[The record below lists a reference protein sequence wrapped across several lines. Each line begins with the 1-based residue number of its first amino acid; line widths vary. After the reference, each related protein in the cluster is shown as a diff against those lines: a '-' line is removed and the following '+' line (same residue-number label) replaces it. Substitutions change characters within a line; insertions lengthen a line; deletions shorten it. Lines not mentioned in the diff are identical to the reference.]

1 VAKGKYNHPEI
12 ADLAKQMTYLAKE
25 VRKAQLHRAERLIC
39 LIETEKS
46 YPYEFVCY
54 QITGYRP
61 RGDLGENLAGRTLR
75 EDLSRLV
82 EQVSASLKMRAEEVG
97 EPVYTMKEAAERF
110 DVSQKTIGRWRKE
123 GLVAWKVRGA
133 DGRLRV
139 GLRKSSLE
147 RFANRNADRVR
158 EAAAFSRLSAEER
171 REIIRRARRLSLFCH
186 CCLFEVSKR
195 IARKLGRAVE
205 TVRQT
210 IKDYDR
216 EHPGHKLFP
225 ETAEPL
231 QETDRRRIYQA
242 YHRGVSVHALAKRF
256 CRTRSSIYRIITE
269 ERARDLLREPIEYMD
284 SPEFHSEDADGLILG
299 DGVARQAMTGS
310 DGRTSSPPKG
320 LPIYLKNLYR
330 TPLLKK
336 DEERSLFRLYNYLK
350 FKASEARNGLS
361 GARAPRVED
370 IEEVE
375 RLLDEA
381 NRVKNRI
388 VQANL
393 RLVVNIAK
401 RHVSPQTNFFE
412 LISDG
417 NMSLIRAVDK
427 FDYTRGFK
435 FSTYASWAI
444 MKNFARTVPKAGKR
458 RERFMTGHDELLE
471 MSEDLRFEGEEPYRE
486 PDVTVKESI
495 ERVLGELGPREREI
509 VMRRFGLGDV
519 PGPQTLEEVGKHF
532 GVTKERIR
540 QIETRALNKLRG
552 MLSPEALEEIVT

>member
-1 VAKGKYNHPEI
+1 MANAKYNHPEI
-12 ADLAKQMTYLAKE
+12 ADLAKQMGYSARE
-25 VRKAQLHRAERLIC
+25 VRLTQLQRAERLIC
-39 LIETEKS
+39 LIDPDKS

-54 QITGYRP
+54 QVTGYRP
-61 RGDLGENLAGRTLR
+61 RRDLGEALPGDAVR
-75 EDLSRLV
+75 EDLGRMV
-82 EQVSASLKMRAEEVG
+82 EQVSASLKLSPDELS
-97 EPVYTMKEAAERF
+97 EPVYTIEEAAEHF
-110 DVSQKTIGRWRKE
+110 NVSQKTIQRWRKR
-123 GLVAWKVRGA
+123 GLVAWKFQGD
-133 DGRLRV
+133 DGRTRV
-139 GLRKSSLE
+139 GLRASSIE
-147 RFANRNADRVR
+147 RFTNRNADRV
-158 EAAAFSRLSAEER
+158 EDAAAFSRLSGEER

-210 IKDYDR
+210 IKQYDD
-216 EHPGHKLFP
+216 EHPENKLFP
-225 ETAEPL
+225 NATEAL
-231 QETDRRRIYQA
+231 QDTDRRRIYQA
-242 YHRGVSVHALAKRF
+242 YQRGVSVHALAKRF

-269 ERARDLLREPIEYMD
+269 ERAADLLREPIEYMD
-284 SPEFHSEDADGLILG
+284 SGEFHRKNADAVILQDPVARDVLSGADGG
-299 DGVARQAMTGS
+299 TK
-310 DGRTSSPPKG
+310 TPPKG
-320 LPIYLKNLYR
+320 LPIYLKNLYK
-330 TPLLKK
+330 TPLLSKQ
-336 DEERSLFRLYNYLK
+336 EEQSLFRLYNYLK
-350 FKASEARNGLS
+350 FKATQVRVRLEKTRS
-361 GARAPRVED
+361 PKVED

-375 RLLDEA
+375 HLLDEA
-381 NRVKNRI
+381 ARVKNRI

-417 NMSLIRAVDK
+417 NMSLLRAVDK

-471 MSEDLRFEGEEPYRE
+471 MTEDLRFEGEEGYRE
-486 PDVTVKESI
+486 PDVTVKQNI
-495 ERVLGELGPREREI
+495 ERVLDELGPREREI
-509 VMRRFGLGDV
+509 VMRRFGLGDM

-540 QIETRALNKLRG
+540 QIEGRALKKLRG
-552 MLSPEALEEIVT
+552 MLSPQALEEITS

>member
-1 VAKGKYNHPEI
+1 MAKAKHNHPEI
-12 ADLAKQMTYLAKE
+12 ADLAKQMGYSARE
-25 VRKAQLHRAERLIC
+25 VRLAQLERAERLIC
-39 LIETEKS
+39 LIDPDKS

-54 QITGYRP
+54 QVTGYRP
-61 RGDLGENLAGRTLR
+61 RRDLGETLRGDSLR
-75 EDLSRLV
+75 EDLGRMV
-82 EQVSASLKMRAEEVG
+82 EQVSAGLKLSRDEIPEA
-97 EPVYTMKEAAERF
+97 VYTIKEAAEHF
-110 DVSQKTIGRWRKE
+110 SVSQKTIQRWRRQ
-123 GLVAWKVRGA
+123 GLVAWKFKGD
-133 DGRLRV
+133 DGRTRV
-139 GLRKSSLE
+139 GLRASSLE
-147 RFANRNADRVR
+147 RFANKNAGRV
-158 EAAAFSRLSAEER
+158 EDAAAFSRLTAEER

-195 IARKLGRAVE
+195 IARKIGRAVE

-210 IKDYDR
+210 IKQYDE
-216 EHPGHKLFP
+216 EHPQNKLFP
-225 ETAEPL
+225 NATEAL
-231 QETDRRRIYQA
+231 QDTDRRRIYQA
-242 YHRGVSVHALAKRF
+242 YQRGVSVHALAKRF

-269 ERARDLLREPIEYMD
+269 ERAGDLLREPIEYMD
-284 SPEFHSEDADGLILG
+284 SPEFHRKNADEVILQ
-299 DGVARQAMTGS
+299 DPVAREVLSGPDAGTKA
-310 DGRTSSPPKG
+310 PPKG
-320 LPIYLKNLYR
+320 LPIYLKNLYK
-330 TPLLKK
+330 TPLLSK
-336 DEERSLFRLYNYLK
+336 DEEQSLFRLYNYLK
-350 FKASEARNGLS
+350 FKATEVRERLEKTRS
-361 GARAPRVED
+361 PKVED

-381 NRVKNRI
+381 ARVKNRI

-417 NMSLIRAVDK
+417 NMSLLRAVDK

-471 MSEDLRFEGEEPYRE
+471 MTEDLRFEGEEGYRE
-486 PDVTVKESI
+486 PDVTVKQNI
-495 ERVLGELGPREREI
+495 ERVLDELGPREREI
-509 VMRRFGLGDV
+509 VMRRFGLGDM

-540 QIETRALNKLRG
+540 QIEGRALKKLRG
-552 MLSPEALEEIVT
+552 MLSPQALEEITT

>member
-1 VAKGKYNHPEI
+1 MANAKYNHPEI
-12 ADLAKQMTYLAKE
+12 ADLAKQMGYSARE
-25 VRKAQLHRAERLIC
+25 VRLAQLERAERLIC
-39 LIETEKS
+39 LIDPEKS

-54 QITGYRP
+54 QVTGYRP
-61 RGDLGENLAGRTLR
+61 RRDLGEALPGKTLR
-75 EDLSRLV
+75 EDLGRLV
-82 EQVSASLKMRAEEVG
+82 EHVSAGLKLRPDEVS
-97 EPVYTMKEAAERF
+97 EPVYTIKEAADHF
-110 DVSQKTIGRWRKE
+110 NVSQKTIQRWRRQ
-123 GLVAWKVRGA
+123 GLVAWKFKGD
-133 DGRLRV
+133 DGRTRV
-139 GLRKSSLE
+139 GLRQSSLE
-147 RFANRNADRVR
+147 RFADRNAGRV
-158 EAAAFSRLSAEER
+158 EDASAFSRLSTEER

-210 IKDYDR
+210 IKQYDE
-216 EHPGHKLFP
+216 EHPENKLFP
-225 ETAEPL
+225 NATEAL
-231 QETDRRRIYQA
+231 QDTDRRRIYQA
-242 YHRGVSVHALAKRF
+242 YQRGVSVHALAKRF

-269 ERARDLLREPIEYMD
+269 ERANDLLREPIEYMD
-284 SPEFHSEDADGLILG
+284 SPEFHRRDADKVILG
-299 DGVARQAMTGS
+299 DAVAREVLSGADAETK
-310 DGRTSSPPKG
+310 TPPKG
-320 LPIYLKNLYR
+320 LPIYLKNLYK
-330 TPLLKK
+330 TPLLSKQ
-336 DEERSLFRLYNYLK
+336 EEQSLFRLYNYLK
-350 FKASEARNGLS
+350 FKATQVRERLEKTRS
-361 GARAPRVED
+361 PKVED

-381 NRVKNRI
+381 ARVKNRI

-417 NMSLIRAVDK
+417 NMSLLRAVDK

-471 MSEDLRFEGEEPYRE
+471 MTEDLRFEGEEGYRE
-486 PDVTVKESI
+486 PDVTVKQSI
-495 ERVLGELGPREREI
+495 ERVLDELGPREREI
-509 VMRRFGLGDV
+509 VMRRFGLGDM

-540 QIETRALNKLRG
+540 QIEGRALKKLRG
-552 MLSPEALEEIVT
+552 MLSPEALEEITA

>member
-1 VAKGKYNHPEI
+1 MAKGKYRHSEV
-12 ADLAKQMTYLAKE
+12 AALAGQMTYLAKD
-25 VRKAQLHRAERLIC
+25 VRLTQLQRAERLIC
-39 LIETEKS
+39 LVEPDQT

-61 RGDLGENLAGRTLR
+61 RGDIGASLAGKTLR
-75 EDLSRLV
+75 ADLAGLV
-82 EQVSASLKMRAEEVG
+82 EQVSGSLKMAAEEVS
-97 EPVYTMKEAAERF
+97 EAVFSIEEAAERF
-110 DVSQKTIGRWRKE
+110 SVSQKTIQRWRKQ
-123 GLVAWKVRGA
+123 GLVAWRFRGP
-133 DGRLRV
+133 DNRMRV
-139 GLRKSSLE
+139 GFRQSSLE
-147 RFANRNADRVR
+147 RFASRHAGRVE
-158 EAAAFSRLSAEER
+158 EAAQFSRLGPEER

-210 IKDYDR
+210 IKEYDR
-216 EHPGHKLFP
+216 ANPQNKLFP
-225 ETAEPL
+225 DSSEPL

-242 YHRGVSVHALAKRF
+242 YQRGVSVHALAKRF

-269 ERARDLLREPIEYMD
+269 ERARDLLDEPIENMD
-284 SPEFHSEDADGLILG
+284 SPEFHRDDADRRILE
-299 DGVARQAMTGS
+299 DPVARQVLAGETE
-310 DGRTSSPPKG
+310 RQTTPPKG
-320 LPIYLKNLYR
+320 LPIYLKSLYK

-336 DEERSLFRLYNYLK
+336 EEEQALFRLYNYLK
-350 FKASEARNGLS
+350 YKASHMRERLRETRS
-361 GARAPRVED
+361 PKVED

-375 RLLDEA
+375 RFLDEA
-381 NRVKNRI
+381 NRIKNRL

-401 RHVSPQTNFFE
+401 RHVSPHTNFFE

-427 FDYTRGFK
+427 FDYMRGFK

-471 MSEDLRFEGEEPYRE
+471 MTEDLRFEGEEPYRE
-486 PDVTVKESI
+486 PDVTVRENI
-495 ERVLGELGPREREI
+495 ERLLGELQPREREI

-519 PGPQTLEEVGKHF
+519 AGPQTLEEVGKHF

-540 QIETRALNKLRG
+540 QIETRALRKLRG
-552 MLSPEALEEIVT
+552 LMSPETVEEGVR